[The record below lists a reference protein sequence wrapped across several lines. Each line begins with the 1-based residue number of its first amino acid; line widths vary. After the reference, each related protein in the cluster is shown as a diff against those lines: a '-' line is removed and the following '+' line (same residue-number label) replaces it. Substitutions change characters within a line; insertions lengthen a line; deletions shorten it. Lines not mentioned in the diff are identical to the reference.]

1 MGGKASPM
9 AMPRP
14 DYVVRLIE
22 IPPSGRSP
30 LRKRSR
36 HGPHVVATASFYPL
50 ISPILQNMATELYV
64 RNTFNI
70 ELKVDILSTDGERQK
85 AFVELMTNTARLIYG
100 QAAMLSK
107 KTPSLTVTS
116 IGSDGKTSHDIF
128 EGDAFVAPEE

>member
-1 MGGKASPM
+1 MKRHEVGGKNTLM

-14 DYVVRLIE
+14 DPVVRLIE
-22 IPPSGRSP
+22 IPHG
-30 LRKRSR
+30 KRSR
-36 HGPHVVATASFYPL
+36 HGPHVVATANFYPL
-50 ISPILQNMATELYV
+50 ISPILHNMATELYV

-70 ELKVDILSTDGERQK
+70 ELKVDILSTDDERQK
-85 AFVELMTNTARLIYG
+85 AFVELMTNTARMLYG

-128 EGDAFVAPEE
+128 EGSAFANSEE